1 LKRFKM
7 EKTVSEAIEY
17 RRSIRKF
24 DPEKEL
30 DVNVVKKCLINATL
44 APNSSNL
51 QLWEFYHIT
60 DKNLLSKI
68 SESCF
73 GQPAAK
79 TAKQIVVTV
88 VRKDLWKNR
97 ANDNLNFF
105 KSKKDSLSDKEFKLT
120 QKYYKKVIPFVYKD
134 FLGILSLSKYL
145 FAFIVGFFRVMYR
158 QLKRSDTRIVAHK
171 SAALASQN
179 FMISMAGF
187 SYDTCPMEG
196 FDSIKIK
203 RILNLNS
210 KSEINMIIGC
220 GIRLEEGVY
229 GERFRIPFEKVYYR
243 R

>member
-24 DPEKEL
+24 DPKKEL

>member
-1 LKRFKM
+1 M

>member
-1 LKRFKM
+1 M

-24 DPEKEL
+24 DPKKEL

-120 QKYYKKVIPFVYKD
+120 QRYYKKVIPFVYKD

-229 GERFRIPFEKVYYR
+229 GKRFRIPFEKVYYR

>member
-1 LKRFKM
+1 M

-44 APNSSNL
+44 APTSSNL

-79 TAKQIVVTV
+79 TAKQIIVTV

-120 QKYYKKVIPFVYKD
+120 QRYYKKVIPFVYKD

-145 FAFIVGFFRVMYR
+145 FAFIVGFSRVMYR

>member
-1 LKRFKM
+1 M
-7 EKTVSEAIEY
+7 EKTVSDAIEF
-17 RRSIRKF
+17 RRSVRKF
-24 DPEKEL
+24 DPKKDL
-30 DVNVVKKCLINATL
+30 DIDIVKKCIINATL
-44 APNSSNL
+44 APTSSNL

-68 SESCF
+68 SEYCF
-73 GQPAAK
+73 SQPAAK

-88 VRKDLWKNR
+88 VRKDLWKSR

-105 KSKKDSLSDKEFKLT
+105 KSKKDSLSEKQFNLT
-120 QKYYKKVIPFVYKD
+120 KKYYKKVVPFVYKD
-134 FLGILSLSKYL
+134 FFGILSLFKYL
-145 FAFIVGFFRVMYR
+145 FAYIVGFFRVMYR
-158 QLKRSDTRIVAHK
+158 QLNRSDSRIIAHK

-196 FDSIKIK
+196 FDSVKVK

-229 GERFRIPFEKVYYR
+229 GERFRIPFEKVYYKR
-243 R
+243 

>member
-1 LKRFKM
+1 M

-97 ANDNLNFF
+97 ANDNLIFF

-120 QKYYKKVIPFVYKD
+120 QRYYKKVIPFVYKD

>member
-1 LKRFKM
+1 M

-24 DPEKEL
+24 DPKKEL

-79 TAKQIVVTV
+79 TAKQIIVTV

-120 QKYYKKVIPFVYKD
+120 QRYYKKVIPFVYKD